1 MRTRVAAA
9 LLTLGCAAALLT
21 ATTGPGAAAVA
32 RCDGRVPTVVGS
44 GRVVTGTQGDDVIVL
59 LGRSSRVDAGA
70 GDDRVCVRGRGGW
83 KSVIGGPGDDRVRVE
98 VRARVLADLRAGT
111 DSFRGG
117 PGPDLVISG
126 SPGARSRD
134 RVRLGGGSDTLV
146 LDGRDH
152 RRAVLR
158 GGRGDDLLRVQ
169 RRGGALEVDA
179 GASVAV
185 VDGRTHA
192 RWTSFESY
200 ALNSGG
206 RQSFVGSDRD
216 DDVSFGGRGAVEAVT
231 GDGDDVVGLRFD
243 PGPSVLLP
251 GAASEGPRVLLDTG
265 DGSDELAVGTS
276 ASVVVGDLTTDLIA
290 FSEEDGPVGS
300 FGAVGVEHLSV
311 SAPVDAARDPRS
323 RVELVGDDLD
333 NTLSASACHV
343 VLRGAGG
350 DDELAVGLDPPDGF
364 FMTAGGIDRGCR
376 RTSEVYG
383 GLGDDSLSSRVTT
396 YDFRDL
402 DVGDTAEEV
411 ELPVTDLLDGGEGVD
426 TADAGAGRDT
436 CLAETRISC
445 EA

>member
-32 RCDGRVPTVVGS
+32 RGATAGCRPSWGPA
-44 GRVVTGTQGDDVIVL
+44 RVVTGTQGDDVIVL
-59 LGRSSRVDAGA
+59 LGGSSRVDAGA

-158 GGRGDDLLRVQ
+158 GGRGTTCCGCTRGPAAGGG
-169 RRGGALEVDA
+169 RRCER
-179 GASVAV
+179 V

-192 RWTSFESY
+192 RWDSFESY
-200 ALNSGG
+200 ALTSGG

-243 PGPSVLLP
+243 PGTSVLLP
-251 GAASEGPRVLLDTG
+251 G
-265 DGSDELAVGTS
+265 
-276 ASVVVGDLTTDLIA
+276 
-290 FSEEDGPVGS
+290 
-300 FGAVGVEHLSV
+300 
-311 SAPVDAARDPRS
+311 
-323 RVELVGDDLD
+323 
-333 NTLSASACHV
+333 
-343 VLRGAGG
+343 
-350 DDELAVGLDPPDGF
+350 
-364 FMTAGGIDRGCR
+364 
-376 RTSEVYG
+376 
-383 GLGDDSLSSRVTT
+383 
-396 YDFRDL
+396 
-402 DVGDTAEEV
+402 
-411 ELPVTDLLDGGEGVD
+411 GGERGD
-426 TADAGAGRDT
+426 RRACSSTPATAATSWRSVRRRPSWWAT
-436 CLAETRISC
+436 
-445 EA
+445 